1 VTVLAAQ
8 GAEVAGVPLEIVA
21 LAAAGVV
28 LVGVAAVRVSSKL
41 GLPSLLL
48 YLGIG
53 LAMGE
58 DGLGLRF
65 DDAALS
71 QTLGLAALVVILTEG
86 GLTTRWSAV
95 RPALP
100 LAVVLSTLGVA
111 VSVGITAGAAVVL
124 LDTSWRAGLLLGA
137 IVSSTD
143 AAAVFST
150 LRALGLPA
158 RLTATLEM
166 ESGFN
171 DAPVV
176 ILVVLLSSES
186 NGPPAEIVGLIA
198 YELVAGAAIGLAVAF
213 GAAWLLRRGALPAAG
228 LYPLSVLAVAVGS
241 YALAS
246 VAHASGFL
254 AAYLTGL
261 VLGNVALPH
270 RHATLGFVEGL
281 AWLAQIGLFVLLGL
295 LVSPSR
301 LGSALLPALGLGA
314 ALLLL
319 SRPLSVLAS
328 AVWFRVRWAEQVFV
342 SWAGLRGAVP
352 IILATIPLT
361 AGVPEARSF
370 FDTVFVLVLV
380 YTLVQGTT
388 LAPLARLLRL
398 SSDSEPRDLELDAAP
413 LGDLDAD
420 LLQVRIPASS
430 RMHGVLVRELRLPD
444 GAVVSLLV
452 RAGRGMVPGPD
463 TRLRRGDQL
472 LVVTTAPARA
482 ATERRLQA
490 VSRAGRLASWLGEG
504 RPPARRAGAEPAG
517 EAPARRPPGAESAGE
532 AAARRRGRGSG
543 EDTTRPAP

>member
-1 VTVLAAQ
+1 MTGGLAAD
-8 GAEVAGVPLEIVA
+8 GAEIGGVPLEIVG
-21 LAAAGVV
+21 LVGAAVV
-28 LVGVAAVRVSSKL
+28 LVGVVAVRLSSRL

-53 LAMGE
+53 IAMGE
-58 DGLGLRF
+58 SGLGLRF

-95 RPALP
+95 RPAVP

-111 VSVGITAGAAVVL
+111 VSVAVTAAATVLL
-124 LDTSWRAGLLLGA
+124 LDTGWKTGLLLGA

-176 ILVVLLSSES
+176 ILVTLLSSEAVGS
-186 NGPPAEIVGLIA
+186 PLEIVALVA
-198 YELVAGAAIGLAVAF
+198 YELVAGAAIGIGVAF

-228 LYPLSVLAVAVGS
+228 LYPLSVLAIAVGS
-241 YALAS
+241 YALAT

-261 VLGNVALPH
+261 VLGNVQLPH

-295 LVSPSR
+295 LVSPAR
-301 LGSALLPALGLGA
+301 LAEALVPALGIGA
-314 ALLLL
+314 ALLLVA
-319 SRPLSVLAS
+319 RPLSVLAS
-328 AVWFRVRWAEQVFV
+328 AVWFRVPAREQVFV

-352 IILATIPLT
+352 IVLATIPLT

-370 FDTVFVLVLV
+370 FDIVFVLVLV
-380 YTLVQGTT
+380 FTLVQGTT
-388 LAPLARLLRL
+388 LARLAKVLRL
-398 SSDSEPRDLELDAAP
+398 ASDAEPRDVEVDAAP
-413 LGDLDAD
+413 LEDLNAD
-420 LLQVRIPASS
+420 LLQVRIPERSK
-430 RMHGVLVRELRLPD
+430 MHGVLVRELRLPE
-444 GAVVSLLV
+444 GAALSLLV
-452 RAGRGMVPGPD
+452 RGEQGFVPGPD
-463 TRLRRGDQL
+463 TQLRRGDQL
-472 LVVTTAPARA
+472 LVVTTTPARA
-482 ATERRLQA
+482 AAERRLRA
-490 VSRAGRLASWLGEG
+490 VGRSGRLAGWFGDE
-504 RPPARRAGAEPAG
+504 E
-517 EAPARRPPGAESAGE
+517 PPGRD
-532 AAARRRGRGSG
+532 RRR
-543 EDTTRPAP
+543 

>member
-1 VTVLAAQ
+1 VTLLAAD

-21 LAAAGVV
+21 LAGAAVV
-28 LVGVAAVRVSSKL
+28 LVGVVAVRVSSRL

-53 LAMGE
+53 VAIGE
-58 DGLGLRF
+58 AGLGLRF
-65 DDAALS
+65 DDAALA

-100 LAVVLSTLGVA
+100 LAVVLSTLGVG
-111 VSVGITAGAAVVL
+111 VSVAVTACASVL
-124 LDTSWRAGLLLGA
+124 VLDTGWRAGLLLGA

-176 ILVVLLSSES
+176 ILVTLLSSDAAGS
-186 NGPPAEIVGLIA
+186 PLEIVGLIA
-198 YELVAGAAIGLAVAF
+198 YELVAGTGIGLGVAA

-228 LYPLSVLAVAVGS
+228 LYPLSILAVAVGS

-295 LVSPSR
+295 LVSPAR
-301 LGSALLPALGLGA
+301 LGGALLPALGIGA
-314 ALLLL
+314 VLLLVA
-319 SRPLSVLAS
+319 RPLSVLAS

-352 IILATIPLT
+352 IVLATIPLT
-361 AGVPEARSF
+361 AGVPDARSF
-370 FDTVFVLVLV
+370 FDIVFVLVLV
-380 YTLVQGTT
+380 FTLVQGTT
-388 LAPLARLLRL
+388 LGRLATLLGL
-398 SSDSEPRDLELDAAP
+398 TSESEARDLEVDSAP
-413 LGDLDAD
+413 LEDLDAD
-420 LLQVRIPASS
+420 LLQVRIPAGSK
-430 RMHGVLVRELRLPD
+430 MHGVLVRELRLPA
-444 GAVVSLLV
+444 GAALSLLV
-452 RAGRGMVPGPD
+452 RDGQGMVPGPD

-472 LVVTTAPARA
+472 LVVTTSPARA
-482 ATERRLQA
+482 GTERRLRA
-490 VSRAGRLASWLGEG
+490 VGRAGRLAGWFGEG
-504 RPPARRAGAEPAG
+504 GGPD
-517 EAPARRPPGAESAGE
+517 
-532 AAARRRGRGSG
+532 GR
-543 EDTTRPAP
+543 

>member
-1 VTVLAAQ
+1 VTGLAAA
-8 GAEVAGVPLEIVA
+8 GAEIAGVPLEIVA
-21 LAAAGVV
+21 LAGAGVV
-28 LVGVAAVRVSSKL
+28 LAGVAAVRVSTRL

-53 LAMGE
+53 VAIGE

-95 RPALP
+95 RPAVP
-100 LAVVLSTLGVA
+100 LAVVLSTVGVA
-111 VSVGITAGAAVVL
+111 VSVAVTAGAAVLL
-124 LDTSWRAGLLLGA
+124 LDTDWRSGLLIGA

-176 ILVVLLSSES
+176 ILVTLLSSEATGS
-186 NGPPAEIVGLIA
+186 PLEVIGLVV
-198 YELVAGAAIGLAVAF
+198 YELVVGAVLGLAIAF

-228 LYPLSVLAVAVGS
+228 LYPLSILAVAVGS
-241 YALAS
+241 YALAT
-246 VAHASGFL
+246 VVHASGFL

-261 VLGNVALPH
+261 VLGTVQLPH
-270 RHATLGFVEGL
+270 RHATLGFIEGL

-301 LGSALLPALGLGA
+301 LGSALLPALGIGA
-314 ALLLL
+314 ALLLVA
-319 SRPLSVLAS
+319 RPLSVFAS
-328 AVWFRVRWAEQVFV
+328 AVWFRVRPAEQVFV

-352 IILATIPLT
+352 IVLTTIPLT
-361 AGVPEARSF
+361 AGVPEARRF

-380 YTLVQGTT
+380 FTLVQGTT

-398 SSDSEPRDLELDAAP
+398 SSADEPRDVEVDAAP
-413 LGDLDAD
+413 LADLDAD
-420 LLQVRIPASS
+420 LLQVRITDSS

-444 GAVVSLLV
+444 GAALSLLV
-452 RAGRGMVPGPD
+452 REGRGMVPGPD

-472 LVVTTAPARA
+472 LVVTTSPARA
-482 ATERRLQA
+482 ATVRRLRA
-490 VSRAGRLASWLGEG
+490 VGRSGRLATWLE
-504 RPPARRAGAEPAG
+504 RAPGNNGA
-517 EAPARRPPGAESAGE
+517 
-532 AAARRRGRGSG
+532 
-543 EDTTRPAP
+543 

>member
-1 VTVLAAQ
+1 VTVLAAE
-8 GAEVAGVPLEIVA
+8 GAEVAGVPLEVVA

-28 LVGVAAVRVSSKL
+28 LVGVAAVRISSKL

-53 LAMGE
+53 VAIGE

-111 VSVGITAGAAVVL
+111 VSVAVTAGAAVVL

-176 ILVVLLSSES
+176 ILVVLLSSSDS
-186 NGPPAEIVGLIA
+186 NGSPLEVVGLIA
-198 YELVAGAAIGLAVAF
+198 YELAAGAAIGLAFAF

-270 RHATLGFVEGL
+270 RHATVGFVEGL

-380 YTLVQGTT
+380 FTLVQGTT
-388 LAPLARLLRL
+388 LAPLARLLKL

-420 LLQVRIPASS
+420 MLQVRIPAGSKL
-430 RMHGVLVRELRLPD
+430 HGVLVRELRLPD
-444 GAVVSLLV
+444 GAALSLLV
-452 RAGRGMVPGPD
+452 RDGRGMVPGPD

-472 LVVTTAPARA
+472 LVVTTASARA
-482 ATERRLQA
+482 DTERRLHA
-490 VSRAGRLASWLGEG
+490 VSRAGRLATWLGDSSG
-504 RPPARRAGAEPAG
+504 RRPPATVR
-517 EAPARRPPGAESAGE
+517 
-532 AAARRRGRGSG
+532 
-543 EDTTRPAP
+543 RPAPGDRRWRPPPIRDPDPPPGPEATPGKGTPLGQ